1 MKFKCWLAVPKF
13 FQGVKN
19 QISFA
24 VPWSIQIEAAIKEA
38 EMYVIQSQLTSRLF
52 CCSTRP
58 EIRFT
63 DATKVLQILHHGI
76 HLYKKTNFGLLIKQD
91 THWKRVNEQA
101 PKGFPDFRH

>member
-1 MKFKCWLAVPKF
+1 MKFTCWLAVSKI
-13 FQGVKN
+13 FQCVKN

-24 VPWSIQIEAAIKEA
+24 VLWSIQIEAAIKEA
-38 EMYVIQSQLTSRLF
+38 EMYVTQSQLTSRLF